1 MMREAPGPREAPPRG
16 ASANRRAAAAA
27 LPGRIAFIG
36 FGLIGGS
43 IAAALRG
50 AGFPG
55 DIAAW
60 SPNGHGPGVG
70 KNLGLVDVAGGSI
83 EEALEGAGLV
93 VLAGPPVAVIDSLD
107 GIADARR
114 TGRLGSEAT
123 VTDVASTKTRIV
135 GRAAE
140 LELPFVGGHPMA
152 GREVAGVE
160 ASTPDLFVDRPWV
173 IVPAPAARDRDVVNA
188 TALAWS
194 TGARPIQMTAEAHD
208 RAVAAISHLPL
219 VVAAALVEAVAGGSD
234 RSVAHSLA
242 ASGWESATR
251 LARGDPEMGAGILAT
266 NAAEIAERLRA
277 MRAALD
283 GWLELLDAAND
294 GPDPEAIRARLVAAR
309 DALPAVGD

>member
-1 MMREAPGPREAPPRG
+1 MMGEASGSGGAPARG

-27 LPGRIAFIG
+27 LPQRIAFVG

-43 IAAALRG
+43 IAGALRE
-50 AGFPG
+50 AEFPG
-55 DIAAW
+55 SIRAW
-60 SPNGHGPGVG
+60 SPNGHGPAAG
-70 KNLGLVDVAGGSI
+70 KDLGLVDVACGSV

-93 VLAGPPVAVIDSLD
+93 VLAGPPVPAIEVLD
-107 GIADARR
+107 GIAGARR
-114 TGRLGSEAT
+114 SGRLAADAT
-123 VTDVASTKTRIV
+123 VTDVASTKARIV
-135 GRAAE
+135 ARAAE

-173 IVPAPAARDRDVVNA
+173 VVPAPSARDRDVVNT

-194 TGARPIQMTAEAHD
+194 TGARPLQMTAEAHD

-219 VVAAALVEAVAGGSD
+219 VVAAALVEAVAGGPD

-242 ASGWESATR
+242 ASGWASSTR
-251 LARGDPEMGAGILAT
+251 LAKGDPEMGAGILAT
-266 NAAEIAERLRA
+266 NAAEVADRLRA

-283 GWLELLDAAND
+283 GWLELLDAAN
-294 GPDPEAIRARLVAAR
+294 GEPDPDVLRARLAAAR
-309 DALPAVGD
+309 DALPSDGE